1 MNILG
6 YIAKLR
12 RGFRLLFR
20 TRNIRRSRISSD
32 IEYLLSHTPTE
43 FMQTAQS
50 RSYLSVTTLLYF
62 GVNKVFRAWVQAKG
76 LPTPSLPSE
85 LLN

>member
-1 MNILG
+1 MNVLG

-12 RGFRLLFR
+12 RRFRILFR
-20 TRNIRRSRISSD
+20 TRNNRRSRISSD

-43 FMQTAQS
+43 LMETAQS

-62 GVNKVFRAWVQAKG
+62 GVNKVFRAWVQVKG
-76 LPTPSLPSE
+76 SPTPSLPSV
-85 LLN
+85 LLK